1 MIDTAC
7 LARSDNPGVGQTRL
21 DAGGAS
27 LPGTNESLGFD
38 INLTSVE
45 RLLRRTPLIGVGE
58 YRCPIDHPQFAG
70 GGPQKC
76 PYIAFSRSSVRLI
89 PSRGPPQV
97 CTPNTVN
104 VYDVGDGYER
114 HPVSKEGV
122 ICDWIAVAPELLRE
136 IADHVSPAA
145 NDSSGFVFS
154 RAVAPIASRT
164 FLAQRTFFTSVQQDR
179 TISELEIEEYA
190 IRIVERV
197 VEETARFS
205 RTLASNRAESDRA
218 VAARRREMIE
228 ETKCIL
234 AREYWNQFSVAEL
247 ARRVHCSPGYLSR
260 SFSKV
265 SGFTLHGYQQ
275 QLRLRASLQLLCESR
290 HNGAG
295 IALQLGFANH
305 SHFSDVFKAK
315 FGITPTQFAQSC
327 SAASLEAMNLLLDAD
342 EREPGE

>member
-1 MIDTAC
+1 MNDTAC
-7 LARSDNPGVGQTRL
+7 LAQCDRPSL
-21 DAGGAS
+21 D
-27 LPGTNESLGFD
+27 ERLGFD

-58 YRCPIDHPQFAG
+58 YRCPVDHPQFAG

-89 PSRGPPQV
+89 PNRGPPQV

-114 HPVSKEGV
+114 HPVSKEGA
-122 ICDWIAVAPELLRE
+122 ICDWIAVAPDLLRE
-136 IADHVSPAA
+136 IADHVSPA
-145 NDSSGFVFS
+145 NDGCVHVFT
-154 RAVAPIASRT
+154 RTVAPIAPKT
-164 FLAQRTFFTSVQQDR
+164 FLAQRTFFVSVQKDR
-179 TISELEIEEYA
+179 SISQLEIEENA
-190 IRIVERV
+190 IRLVERV

-205 RTLASNRAESDRA
+205 RTLASSRAESGRA

-234 AREYWNQFSVAEL
+234 AREYWNSFSVAEL

-275 QLRLRASLQLLCESR
+275 QLRLRAALQLLCESR
-290 HNGAG
+290 HNGVG

-315 FGITPTQFAQSC
+315 FGITPTQFARSC
-327 SAASLEAMNLLLDAD
+327 SAASLEAMNSLLDAD
-342 EREPGE
+342 ERASGE